1 MSRTSNP
8 NLVIRRLWSE
18 PPRYGCFFV
27 FCWRPGARH
36 SRTFTR
42 PSAGILIKTSEPR
55 RRRSKV
61 STGHTYEA

>member
-8 NLVIRRLWSE
+8 NLVIQRLWSE
-18 PPRYGCFFV
+18 PPRYGSFFV
-27 FCWRPGARH
+27 FCRHPGGCY
-36 SRTFTR
+36 SRTFPS

-61 STGHTYEA
+61 SAGHTYET

>member
-1 MSRTSNP
+1 MSTDSSKFLQKYDLQTFEIQHATAGSGYTGKGRS
-8 NLVIRRLWSE
+8 
-18 PPRYGCFFV
+18 Y
-27 FCWRPGARH
+27 